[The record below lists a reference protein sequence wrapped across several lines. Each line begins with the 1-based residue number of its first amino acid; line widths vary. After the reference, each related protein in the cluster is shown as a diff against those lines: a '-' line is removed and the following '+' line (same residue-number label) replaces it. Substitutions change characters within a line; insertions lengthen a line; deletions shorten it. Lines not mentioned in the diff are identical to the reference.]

1 MVKLY
6 GMFWL
11 VLAVVGLVLALAGL
25 MTMPVMVL
33 FGFVLFGMIFMGMIA
48 VLPTMVS
55 DHSLDPSPSKPVKV
69 NARHSDRKLE
79 RPIRS
84 VHA

>member
-33 FGFVLFGMIFMGMIA
+33 YGFVLFGMIFMGMIA

-55 DHSLDPSPSKPVKV
+55 DHSLDPSPAKPVKEAV
-69 NARHSDRKLE
+69 RHSDRKLD